1 MDSTHLPVVIVL
13 ACGRGE
19 RFLASGG
26 STHKLRAL
34 LAGQPVLSHTLQTAR
49 ASGLAVHLVEGES
62 AGMGDSIANGVR
74 ATVGAAGW
82 LVLPGDLP
90 LVQAQ
95 TLLEVAHSLQRH
107 SVVVPMCQGQ
117 KGHPVG
123 FSSACRDDL
132 LQLSGD
138 VGAASVTKKYGARL
152 LEVDDVGFI
161 LDVDTVYDLARAE
174 QFLLAGRR

>member
-1 MDSTHLPVVIVL
+1 MNPAHLPVVIVL

-34 LAGQPVLSHTLQTAR
+34 LAGQPVLSHTLKAAR
-49 ASGLAVHLVEGES
+49 ASGLPVHLVEGDS
-62 AGMGDSIANGVR
+62 AGMGDSIATGIR
-74 ATVGAAGW
+74 ATADAAGW

-95 TLLEVAHSLQRH
+95 TLLEVAHSLQAH
-107 SVVVPMCQGQ
+107 PVVVPICQDQ

-123 FSSACRDDL
+123 FSAACRDDL

-138 VGAASVTKKYGARL
+138 VGAAAVTKKYGATL
-152 LEVDDVGFI
+152 LEVDDVGCI

-174 QFLLAGRR
+174 QLLLSSRR

>member
-1 MDSTHLPVVIVL
+1 MIVL
-13 ACGRGE
+13 ACGRGA

-34 LAGQPVLSHTLQTAR
+34 LAGQPVLAHTLQAAR
-49 ASGLAVHLVEGES
+49 ASGLPVHLVEGES
-62 AGMGDSIANGVR
+62 AGMGDSIAAGVR
-74 ATVGAAGW
+74 ATAGAAGW

-95 TLLEVAHSLQRH
+95 TLLDVAHHLPAW
-107 SVVVPMCQGQ
+107 SVVVPCYQGQ

-123 FSSACRDDL
+123 FAAACRGDL
-132 LQLSGD
+132 LQLEGD
-138 VGAASVTKKYGARL
+138 VGAASVAKKYGATVIG
-152 LEVDDVGFI
+152 VDDVGCV

-174 QFLLAGRR
+174 QVLLSGRRTLECN

>member
-1 MDSTHLPVVIVL
+1 LNPAQLPVVIVL

-26 STHKLRAL
+26 GIHKLRAL
-34 LAGQPVLSHTLQTAR
+34 LAGQPVLSHTLNAAR
-49 ASGLAVHLVEGES
+49 TSGLTVHLVEGES
-62 AGMGDSIANGVR
+62 AGMGDSIATGVR
-74 ATVGAAGW
+74 ATAGAAGW

-95 TLLEVAHSLQRH
+95 TLLDVAHGLQH
-107 SVVVPMCQGQ
+107 HPVVVPLCQGQ

-123 FSSACRDDL
+123 FSAACRDDL
-132 LQLSGD
+132 LQLNGD
-138 VGAASVTKKYGARL
+138 VGAASVTKKYGATL
-152 LEVDDVGFI
+152 LEVDDVGCI